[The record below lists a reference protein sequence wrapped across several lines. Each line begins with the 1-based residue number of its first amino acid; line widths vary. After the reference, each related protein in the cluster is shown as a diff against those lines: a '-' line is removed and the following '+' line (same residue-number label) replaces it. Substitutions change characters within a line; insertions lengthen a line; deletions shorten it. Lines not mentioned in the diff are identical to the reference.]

1 MRSSSLSDV
10 KERDGPI
17 VSTYSQNLLK
27 PAVNINDR
35 GIDIDLPKKPKLTPV
50 NVITGFLGVGKT
62 SAILSLL
69 KQKPDA
75 EQWAIL
81 VNEFGEIG
89 VDRGLIK
96 GQSARRDDVMV
107 FEVPGGCMCC
117 AAGLPM
123 EMALSQIFFL
133 GEPDRLIIEP
143 TGLGHPAEVLTVLA
157 TDHYQRLLELR
168 TTVALVD
175 ARAIN
180 EAQHRNHP
188 SFIQQL
194 AVADLVLA
202 NKADL
207 VSEPDLGEL
216 RKYLDHH
223 CAANVAM
230 HLTEYGSMSLDLLDD
245 RSSWSQVPNV
255 QHHPGARYTSA
266 SDGPIPDSGF
276 LRATNTGEGY
286 TSQGW
291 RVSAEKV
298 FSYVKVVSFLKGLK
312 AERIKAVLITDA
324 GIFGYNI
331 SGPAFSEIL
340 IDDCMESRLEIIATE
355 SDSRWEKALMECL
368 VAR

>member
-1 MRSSSLSDV
+1 M
-10 KERDGPI
+10 KPI
-17 VSTYSQNLLK
+17 ANQGCGSVT
-27 PAVNINDR
+27 V
-35 GIDIDLPKKPKLTPV
+35 DLPKKSKLTPV

-69 KQKPDA
+69 QQKPDH

-96 GQSARRDDVMV
+96 GQSAPRDDVMV

-117 AAGLPM
+117 AAGLLM

-143 TGLGHPAEVLTVLA
+143 TGLGHPAEVLGVLA

-180 EAQHRNHP
+180 EAQHRSHP

-207 VSEPDLGEL
+207 VSESDIIALQ
-216 RKYLDHH
+216 KYLDHH
-223 CAANVAM
+223 CASNVEM
-230 HLTEYGSMSLDLLDD
+230 HLTEYGSMSLDLLNG
-245 RSSWSQVPNV
+245 RSSWSQVPNE
-255 QHHPGARYTSA
+255 QHHPAAHYTSV
-266 SDGPIPDSGF
+266 SDLPIPDSGF
-276 LRATNTGEGY
+276 LRAKNMGEGFE
-286 TSQGW
+286 SLGW
-291 RVSAEKV
+291 RFSAEKI
-298 FSYVKVVSFLKGLK
+298 FSHDKVVSFLKGLK

-340 IDDCMESRLEIIATE
+340 IDDCMESRLEIISTE
-355 SDSRWEKALMECL
+355 SDSRWEEALMECL
-368 VAR
+368 AAR